1 MPDWNEYVRE
11 HLSLP
16 KCSPERETEIVE
28 ELAQQLD
35 DAYQEGL
42 LSGLSDQ
49 EALLTAK
56 RHISDWPALAND
68 LMHVGFGE
76 PRRPASQPSGK
87 CAATAASPRRISSP
101 QLLSTGSSQESFRTR
116 ISAMIGILRQDLP
129 YANRMLAKRPLFAV

>member
-1 MPDWNEYVRE
+1 MPNWNEYVRE

-35 DAYQEGL
+35 EAYQEGL
-42 LSGLSDQ
+42 LSGLTEQ

-68 LMHVGFGE
+68 LMHAGIGE
-76 PRRPASQPSGK
+76 PRRPTSKPSSESASS
-87 CAATAASPRRISSP
+87 ATPPHQIACPQSLGTSP
-101 QLLSTGSSQESFRTR
+101 QHRGLSTR
-116 ISAMIGILRQDLP
+116 
-129 YANRMLAKRPLFAV
+129 